1 MALFT
6 HDLHV
11 LTGVYALDALDGREL
26 DRYERHLRRC
36 QSCLSEM
43 RGLREVAT
51 SLAVAASAEPPA
63 ELRERVLLLAS
74 QTRQLPPEL
83 TRHARRRWSLR
94 GWLSRIPW
102 LIWMP
107 RLATVTAVVAVIAA
121 VVLGITLSDTEQQ
134 LNTQRTQSAAIA
146 AVLAAPDARTVTGP
160 VKTGGTTTVVLSA
173 IRHELVVSSSGLAAL
188 PADKVYELWL
198 ISPAAV
204 AHRAGLLPA
213 AASGRTAPVLASGL
227 VAGDEL
233 GMTVEPAGGTSQ
245 PTTAVI
251 LALKLLWHK
260 RAGTTRQA
268 PSTWR
273 AAPASVPPGS
283 SVGPI
288 FSQAS
293 GSW

>member
-36 QSCLSEM
+36 QSCLSEV

-63 ELRERVLLLAS
+63 GLRERVLLLAS

-83 TRHARRRWSLR
+83 TRHARRRWSVR
-94 GWLSRIPW
+94 GWLSRHSWLTGPW

-107 RLATVTAVVAVIAA
+107 RLATVTAVAAVIAA
-121 VVLGITLSDTEQQ
+121 VVLGVTLSDTEQQ

-146 AVLAAPDARTVTGP
+146 AVLAAPDVRTVTGP

-198 ISPAAV
+198 ISATA

-213 AASGRTAPVLASGL
+213 AVAGRTAPVLASGL
-227 VAGDEL
+227 VPGDVL

-251 LALKLLWHK
+251 LTLKLK
-260 RAGTTRQA
+260 AGV
-268 PSTWR
+268 S
-273 AAPASVPPGS
+273 
-283 SVGPI
+283 
-288 FSQAS
+288 
-293 GSW
+293 